1 MTSILG
7 HGTGPVIE
15 ALDSTMK
22 KMGMST
28 EGQARNADSECQC
41 LQGLLHGPL
50 HWTLLTTMVF
60 AQHGAMHCISNIA
73 LCNHVSEHKAL
84 RSH

>member
-7 HGTGPVIE
+7 QGTGPIIE

-50 HWTLLTTMVF
+50 HWILLTF
-60 AQHGAMHCISNIA
+60 AHGAMHCISNTA
-73 LCNHVSEHKAL
+73 WYEHAPGN
-84 RSH
+84 